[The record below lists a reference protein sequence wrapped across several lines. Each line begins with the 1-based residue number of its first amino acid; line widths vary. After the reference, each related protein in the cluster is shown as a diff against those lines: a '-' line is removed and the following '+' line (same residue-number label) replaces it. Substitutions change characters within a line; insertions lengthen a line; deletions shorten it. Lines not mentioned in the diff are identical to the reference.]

1 MSKPPVFDAYS
12 RYYDLLYRDKDY
24 AAESSYIDAVLKRYE
39 IAGSDLLEFGSG
51 TGKHG
56 RLLADRGYRI
66 TGIERSAEM
75 VTQALQVG
83 GFSCEQGDI
92 RSVQLGRTFDAVISL
107 FHVISYQVANAD
119 VQAVFGRA
127 AEHLQPGGL
136 FVFDVWYSPAVYSQ
150 KPEIRIKR
158 LADETLDITRIAE
171 PEICPNEN
179 KVDVNFTIFA
189 HDTKTN
195 ACQVLTERH
204 PMRHF
209 SLPEVDLFAAKT
221 GFERLAAE
229 EFLTGSEPGVDTWGV
244 CFVLRKV

>member
-1 MSKPPVFDAYS
+1 MNKPSVFDAYS
-12 RYYDLLYRDKDY
+12 RYYNLLYQDKDY
-24 AAESSYIDAVLKRYE
+24 DAESNYVDKVLKRNGVVGE
-39 IAGSDLLEFGSG
+39 DLLEFGSG

-56 RLLADRGYRI
+56 RLLAERGYRV
-66 TGIERSAEM
+66 TGIELSTKM
-75 VTQALQVG
+75 VAQALQAE

-92 RSVQLGRTFDAVISL
+92 RSVHLGRIFGAVISL
-107 FHVISYQVANAD
+107 FHVISYQVSNED
-119 VQAVFGRA
+119 VEAVFSRA
-127 AEHLQPGGL
+127 AEHLRPGGL
-136 FVFDVWYSPAVYSQ
+136 FVFDAWYSPAVYSQ

-195 ACQVLTERH
+195 ACQVLKERH

>member
-1 MSKPPVFDAYS
+1 MSKPSVFDAYS
-12 RYYDLLYRDKDY
+12 RYYNLLYQDKDY
-24 AAESSYIDAVLKRYE
+24 DAESNYVDMVLKRNG
-39 IAGSDLLEFGSG
+39 IVGKDLLEFGSG

-56 RLLADRGYRI
+56 RLLAERGYHV
-66 TGIERSAEM
+66 TGIELSTKM
-75 VTQALQVG
+75 VAQALQTE

-92 RSVQLGRTFDAVISL
+92 RSVHLDRIFGAVISL
-107 FHVISYQVANAD
+107 FHVISYQVSNED
-119 VQAVFGRA
+119 VEAVFSRA
-127 AEHLQPGGL
+127 AEHLRPGGL

-189 HDTKTN
+189 RDTKTN

-209 SLPEVDLFAAKT
+209 SLPEVDLFAAKA